1 MVATCKIKYMKSKN
15 DLSQME
21 LFQVPQKRIRSGEK
35 KVLKNIEPD
44 TNPEPRHI
52 INISYENIIVSVISV
67 LFLVILSFCLG
78 VKRGEALL
86 GQNYERE
93 KTGEQNLAKVIPD
106 QSLKEAPKERESTID
121 PKTDSKAVKIK
132 KTPQIKRIDAKYTIQ
147 LITYSRKSQANKEV
161 SKLSTAGIDAFYLV
175 DGRYFKVYSGAYPDI
190 VTAKKDIQEF
200 KKNRWYKDCFVKKY
214 IQ

>member
-1 MVATCKIKYMKSKN
+1 MKPKN
-15 DLSQME
+15 NLFQME
-21 LFQVPQKRIRSGEK
+21 LFQVPQEKTRTRAK

-52 INISYENIIVSVISV
+52 MNISYENIIVSVIGM

-86 GQNYERE
+86 GQNFKRRIPL
-93 KTGEQNLAKVIPD
+93 EQNLAKIIPD

-121 PKTDSKAVKIK
+121 PKTDSKAVKAK
-132 KTPQIKRIDAKYTIQ
+132 KYTIQ

-161 SKLSTAGIDAFYLV
+161 SKLSATGIDAFCLV
-175 DGRYFKVYSGAYPDI
+175 DGRYFKVCSGAYPDT
-190 VTAKKDIQEF
+190 VKARKDIQEF
-200 KKNRWYKDCFVKKY
+200 KKNRWYKDCFVKK
-214 IQ
+214 IASQ